1 MTELDSSWQLGV
13 DGLPFRQAARVVLLD
28 GQERVLLLHG
38 KDSDAPGYQWWFTI
52 GGGLEPGE
60 TSRLAA
66 LRELAEETGIQLS
79 ESDLLGPIMR
89 RQATFR
95 FTNATV
101 RQQEEFYL
109 AKMPDTLSE
118 SESWSMDE
126 SGRTE
131 IEQKTVDGY
140 HWFSA
145 AALEET
151 AKTQLVFP
159 TGLAQLLRQWLDIF
173 CGLEKTSKTRQ
184 KPLIW
189 PINPDEIPTLIE

>member
-95 FTNATV
+95 FTNAPCV
-101 RQQEEFYL
+101 N
-109 AKMPDTLSE
+109 KKNSI
-118 SESWSMDE
+118 W
-126 SGRTE
+126 
-131 IEQKTVDGY
+131 QKC
-140 HWFSA
+140 
-145 AALEET
+145 
-151 AKTQLVFP
+151 
-159 TGLAQLLRQWLDIF
+159 RI
-173 CGLEKTSKTRQ
+173 R
-184 KPLIW
+184 
-189 PINPDEIPTLIE
+189 